1 MLREGSYVMKA
12 RLILLLLCSALSA
25 SAAASVTLAW
35 DASPDASVTGYRIYF
50 GPASGAYTNSV
61 AVGNVTNA
69 TLTNLK
75 AGAIY
80 YFAATAHD
88 GSGLESAFSNETSYT
103 PPLPPLPQV
112 TGFRAVIAS
121 LARFLGFSA
130 G

>member
-1 MLREGSYVMKA
+1 MLRFERFCCCVSNAGVGCQPGCQ
-12 RLILLLLCSALSA
+12 R
-25 SAAASVTLAW
+25 
-35 DASPDASVTGYRIYF
+35 DRIYF

>member
-1 MLREGSYVMKA
+1 MKA

-25 SAAASVTLAW
+25 AAASVTLAW

-69 TLTNLK
+69 TVTSLK

-103 PPLPPLPQV
+103 PPVPMLPQV
-112 TGFRAVIAS
+112 TGVRAVIAS
-121 LARFLGFSA
+121 LARFFGFSA